1 MWAIEHRKLIVLQLA
16 AAMNLLYSPATGLPK
31 IAILIFYLRINPS
44 HAFRI
49 STFIVMGLTFAYI
62 LGIFLVQLFAC
73 HPIEKLWKPLIP
85 GTCINERSILLAIP
99 IIDTVLN
106 VFTLCLP
113 IPMLIKLRMGIR
125 TKLALMASLSVGSCT
140 VILSAT
146 RIWSISELLDTPD
159 STWSAAISKCLTV
172 VEINLMI
179 ICSSVLVLRP
189 FCHRHLPFVLGRDER
204 QGSSDE
210 LLGSNENILTE
221 KPKQTTLRYDGP
233 MGPLSTNQYR
243 AKVRA
248 GLAGP
253 GVAQCPGR
261 KLAKRTVRGLRR
273 AQLVLQS
280 TNNNNSDDNDDNDED
295 LESLNA
301 ELKRLPMVHMKLARH
316 DNLDAAI
323 GRAKEGNA
331 SGPPISSFNV
341 DWPMDNNQN
350 STPVNTDLGTGTHG
364 CSPMVRKSDFQSG
377 ILKTI
382 SLDVR

>member
-1 MWAIEHRKLIVLQLA
+1 M
-16 AAMNLLYSPATGLPK
+16 
-31 IAILIFYLRINPS
+31 
-44 HAFRI
+44 

-62 LGIFLVQLFAC
+62 IGMFLVQLFAC
-73 HPIEKLWKPLIP
+73 HPMEKLWEPLIP
-85 GTCINERSILLAIP
+85 GTCISERSILLTIP
-99 IIDTVLN
+99 ITDTILN

-113 IPMLIKLRMGIR
+113 VPMLIKLRMGIR
-125 TKLALMASLSVGSCT
+125 TKLALMAIFSVGSCT
-140 VILSAT
+140 VVLSAT

-159 STWSAAISKCLTV
+159 TTWTAAISECLTV

-179 ICSSVLVLRP
+179 ICGSVLVLRP
-189 FCHRHLPFVLGRDER
+189 FCRRHLPFILGRDDS

-233 MGPLSTNQYR
+233 LGPLSTNQYR
-243 AKVRA
+243 ATVRA

-273 AQLVLQS
+273 TQLVLQS
-280 TNNNNSDDNDDNDED
+280 TNNNISDDDDDDDED

-323 GRAKEGNA
+323 GRAKRGNA

-341 DWPMDNNQN
+341 DWPMDNSQD
-350 STPVNTDLGTGTHG
+350 STPMNTDLQAGTHG
-364 CSPMVRKSDFQSG
+364 CSPIVRKSDFESG